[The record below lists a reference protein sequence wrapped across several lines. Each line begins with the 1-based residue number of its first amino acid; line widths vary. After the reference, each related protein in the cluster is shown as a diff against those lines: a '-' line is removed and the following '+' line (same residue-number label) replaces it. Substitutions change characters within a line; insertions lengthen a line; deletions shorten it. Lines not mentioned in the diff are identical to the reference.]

1 MERKY
6 NCAVELALDLLGA
19 KWKPVLLAQLKQ
31 GPFRY
36 SELAARVPNMS
47 DKMLTQRLRELT
59 ELGFIRRVGLRYALT
74 KEGERLRPVLD
85 ALHSWGV
92 EIASERGVAFVSE
105 PGARSAARGR
115 GVRHG

>member
-6 NCAVELALDLLGA
+6 NCAVELALALLGA
-19 KWKPVLLAQLKQ
+19 KWKPVLLAQLKE

-47 DKMLTQRLRELT
+47 DKMLTQRLHELT
-59 ELGFIRRVGLRYALT
+59 DLGFVRHNGLRYTLT

-85 ALHSWGV
+85 ALHSWGLQ
-92 EIASERGVAFVSE
+92 IANERGVALVSE
-105 PGARSAARGR
+105 PELRAAKRGR

>member
-59 ELGFIRRVGLRYALT
+59 ELGFIRRNGLRYALT

-85 ALHSWGV
+85 ALHSWGL
-92 EIASERGVAFVSE
+92 EIASERGVALVSE
-105 PGARSAARGR
+105 PVPRSAARGR
-115 GVRHG
+115 GARPG

>member
-19 KWKPVLLAQLKQ
+19 KWKPVLLAQLKE

-47 DKMLTQRLRELT
+47 DKMLTQRLHELT
-59 ELGFIRRVGLRYALT
+59 ELGFIRRNGLRYTLT
-74 KEGERLRPVLD
+74 KEGDRLRPVLD
-85 ALHSWGV
+85 ALHGWGM
-92 EIASERGVAFVSE
+92 EIAKQRDIALVSE
-105 PGARSAARGR
+105 PLQRAVPSGR
-115 GVRHG
+115 RAKTD